1 VMLQQDEEQQQS
13 MINKSISP
21 CVMLSDQM
29 YIQHRNVDD
38 NTTYNEQIK
47 QLSDTS
53 LNDIGNIYGKTSDE
67 KPNNNITCVHSKN
80 TNAYAPCQSIKDNF
94 ITAQSESEA
103 NCVNDKSYGKC
114 MTIEQKRTWDSSS
127 YAQKR
132 RAQELMNIQKPRH
145 DDLSYWR
152 DIVNANKQNSSNRSV
167 DYELNKLKSPNHEN
181 KMHDYLPS
189 RNIGMIKYFKNTK
202 LIKNDKLNIPTKL
215 VS

>member
-1 VMLQQDEEQQQS
+1 MQEEFVILQQDEEQQS

-21 CVMLSDQM
+21 RAMLSDHM
-29 YIQHRNVDD
+29 YIQHRNLDD
-38 NTTYNEQIK
+38 NTTYNEPIR

-94 ITAQSESEA
+94 VTTRSESEA
-103 NCVNDKSYGKC
+103 NFVNDKSYGKC
-114 MTIEQKRTWDSSS
+114 MTIEQKRIWDSSS

-152 DIVNANKQNSSNRSV
+152 DMIDANKQNSPNQSV
-167 DYELNKLKSPNHEN
+167 DYELNKLKSPNREN
-181 KMHDYLPS
+181 YKMHDYLPP
-189 RNIGMIKYFKNTK
+189 RNIGMIKYFKSTK
-202 LIKNDKLNIPTKL
+202 TY
-215 VS
+215 